1 MGDPPG
7 DEMSDGMRFE
17 TAAIHAGQDPESL
30 YGSVNVP
37 IYQTSTYAQERVGEP
52 KVWDYARGGNPTRAA
67 FEAALAAL
75 EGGERCLAF
84 ASGMA
89 AETTLFLTLRPGDHV
104 LLADDVYGGT
114 YRLLARVLAPW
125 GLAFDT
131 CDMTDLTAVRDAIGD
146 HTRFVWIETP
156 SNPLLK
162 IVDIAAVASAAH
174 ERSAKVVVDNTFATP
189 AVQRPLGLGADVVVH
204 SVTKYLGGH
213 SDLIGGAV
221 VTSDPDL
228 VEPLAFLTNAVGA
241 VPGPMDCYLG
251 LRGLK
256 TLGMRMERHGASA
269 AEIATFLE
277 AHPKVNQVYYPGLAG
292 HPGHDVAARQMA
304 NFGGIVSF
312 TVGSA
317 EEAVSVAQRTEVFF
331 LAESLGGVESLIEVP
346 GPMTHAS
353 VAGSPLEIAP
363 ELIRLSVGIEHV
375 DDLIADLDHALG

>member
-7 DEMSDGMRFE
+7 DAMSFE
-17 TAAIHAGQDPESL
+17 TAAIHAGQEPEPL

-37 IYQTSTYAQERVGEP
+37 IYQTSTYAQGGVGAP

-89 AETTLFLTLRPGDHV
+89 AETTLLLTLRPGDHV

-114 YRLLARVLAPW
+114 YRLLSRVLEPW
-125 GLAFDT
+125 GLAFET
-131 CDMTDLTAVRDAIGD
+131 CDMTDPASVRDAIREE
-146 HTRFVWIETP
+146 TRFVWIETP

-162 IVDIAAVASAAH
+162 IVDIAAVAAVAH
-174 ERSAKVVVDNTFATP
+174 ERSARVVVDNTFATP
-189 AVQRPLGLGADVVVH
+189 ALQRPLALGADVVVH

-213 SDLIGGAV
+213 SDLIGGALV
-221 VTSDPDL
+221 ANDADL
-228 VEPLAFLTNAVGA
+228 LDELGFLLNAVGA
-241 VPGPMDCYLG
+241 VPGPMDSYLA

-256 TLGMRMERHGASA
+256 TLAMRMERHGASA
-269 AEIATFLE
+269 AAIAAFLNGN
-277 AHPKVNQVYYPGLAG
+277 PMVNQVYYPGLAA

-317 EEAVSVAQRTEVFF
+317 DEAIALAQRTKVFF

-353 VAGSPLEIAP
+353 VAGSPLEIPP
-363 ELIRLSVGIEHV
+363 ELIRLSVGVEHV
-375 DDLIADLDHALG
+375 DDLIADLERALG